1 MVSPFKEEE
10 KIAVDEEITKLLD
23 KEVIALSEHEE
34 GQFLSD
40 IFTKEKKVEYV
51 VKRHFKM
58 DSFET
63 ARAVITQDCYM
74 ASLDLRDAYYS
85 VPIAECDR
93 KFFKFC
99 WNNQLYN
106 FKALANGLSSG
117 PRLFTKLLEPPL
129 SKLRSMGHVITA
141 YIDDSLLVGL
151 TEEKASKAVQDTAK
165 LLEALGF
172 IIHPEK
178 SVFTPR
184 QEIEYLGFKID
195 SKKMTVTLPT
205 ARKLDVKMVCDR
217 LLGDD

>member
-1 MVSPFKEEE
+1 MRHSRSTWEKLTSDASILEAISGYRLEFEQGLHPVQHGKPFPHRLDEEE
-10 KIAVDEEITKLLD
+10 KVAVDEEITKLLD
-23 KEVIALSEHEE
+23 KEVIAPSEHEA
-34 GQFLSD
+34 GQFLSN
-40 IFTKEKKVEYV
+40 IFTREKKDGGHRMILDLSNLNEYV

-63 ARAVITQDCYM
+63 ARALITQDCYM

-106 FKALANGLSSG
+106 FKVLANGLSSG
-117 PRLFTKLLEPPL
+117 PRLFTKLLKPPL

-151 TEEKASKAVQDTAK
+151 TEESIKRCARHCQ
-165 LLEALGF
+165 
-172 IIHPEK
+172 
-178 SVFTPR
+178 TP
-184 QEIEYLGFKID
+184 
-195 SKKMTVTLPT
+195 
-205 ARKLDVKMVCDR
+205 
-217 LLGDD
+217 